1 MVELY
6 LDNIRILGYKG
17 SYNHYDIDVK
27 KIVLPKKSYNEYVI
41 TCYDVN
47 KLAMVPLQLKIIFVF
62 FLGGM
67 GPGGGGELHTFTN
80 NDRVIPIHSNDK
92 ELFLKCREIWNKI
105 TKLIGINNAKDFVET
120 INDADEFIMV
130 DVNKNT
136 SSVED
141 NYRNKV
147 IIPFNKFAI

>member
-6 LDNIRILGYKG
+6 LDNIRLFGYKG
-17 SYNHYDIDVK
+17 SYNHYDVDVK
-27 KIVLPKKSYNEYVI
+27 KIVLSKQSYNEYVI
-41 TCYDVN
+41 RYYDVN
-47 KLAMVPLQLKIIFVF
+47 KLAIVPLQLKIILVF
-62 FLGGM
+62 FLGE
-67 GPGGGGELHTFTN
+67 GGGGGGGCKLHTFTN

-92 ELFLKCREIWNKI
+92 ELFEKCREIWNKI

-120 INDADEFIMV
+120 MNDVDEFIMV

-141 NYRNKV
+141 NYRN
-147 IIPFNKFAI
+147 